1 MEVGS
6 LRSGCQHHWGRALI
20 WVIDFLYPHMV
31 EGARELSSLFHKAV
45 ILFTGFHPY
54 GLRTS
59 QTSHLPIPLYQMILW
74 NHCMTSKLPILGLLF
89 CEGRNLGVFKQL
101 LLWLFVKCSQIQSI
115 LIQMLTWGAL
125 KNIPR
130 PRLPPRSFR
139 SATLGDGIQA
149 SVIFLSFPSD
159 STVQPRLRI
168 TVSGRQASNLAC
180 SRISWW

>member
-1 MEVGS
+1 MPWTG
-6 LRSGCQHHWGRALI
+6 WLI
-20 WVIDFLYPHMV
+20 NRNVLFTVLESRKSKIEAPEWLCLVRTLFPLPSWKLHPHMV

-139 SATLGDGIQA
+139 SATLGME
-149 SVIFLSFPSD
+149 FKH
-159 STVQPRLRI
+159 R
-168 TVSGRQASNLAC
+168 
-180 SRISWW
+180 